1 MFKPWLNFKSNHKQ
15 SFRPSEPFWQISL
28 EVALE
33 KKQAFISDKFNA
45 QGFAINQLEIDLET
59 DENAFELLES
69 FWKENIKDTDSVL
82 VGFIGYDFAGFL
94 EPKVQDF
101 RQTIFPFPTLQFTA
115 YRHFTFANKNSV
127 DIAQNGSIGVE
138 TQKKI
143 IENFEDLII
152 DSEYKLI
159 IEQALAHIEKGDL
172 YEINLSRPSL
182 IELSSEISMCELAHI
197 FEAKAKEPYSACLP
211 LDAK

>member
-33 KKQAFISDKFNA
+33 KKKAFISDKFNA

-101 RQTIFPFPTLQFTA
+101 RQTIFFSKF
-115 YRHFTFANKNSV
+115 
-127 DIAQNGSIGVE
+127 
-138 TQKKI
+138 
-143 IENFEDLII
+143 DLNIMI
-152 DSEYKLI
+152 QIY
-159 IEQALAHIEKGDL
+159 
-172 YEINLSRPSL
+172 
-182 IELSSEISMCELAHI
+182 
-197 FEAKAKEPYSACLP
+197 
-211 LDAK
+211 